1 MPALQNA
8 RQERFCQLRLEG
20 KTLEQAYAGAGYK
33 PDKGAASRMAKKPDI
48 QNRMQ
53 ELHVK
58 ALGRT
63 EVTVESMME
72 QFDEDRRFA
81 IKLKNAG
88 AAHAASV
95 SKAKLFGLMTEKQ
108 SVQVTHSYA
117 TMSEEEL
124 RFEIAA
130 IHAEARAL
138 KPGVQ
143 N

>member
-1 MPALQNA
+1 
-8 RQERFCQLRLEG
+8 
-20 KTLEQAYAGAGYK
+20 
-33 PDKGAASRMAKKPDI
+33 
-48 QNRMQ
+48 
-53 ELHVK
+53 
-58 ALGRT
+58 
-63 EVTVESMME
+63 MME